1 MLTCV
6 NGALTEIGLTNDACA
21 FPKYQNPVAIVVGK
35 VRNFVVLF
43 TGSVGSAFVTVAREV
58 VCG

>member
-6 NGALTEIGLTNDACA
+6 NRALTDTVVTNDACI
-21 FPKYQNPVAIVVGK
+21 FPKCLKTAAIVVGK
-35 VRNFVVLF
+35 VRNFVALF
-43 TGSVGSAFVTVAREV
+43 TGSVGSAFVTVARKI